1 MRKLITGALLLGAI
15 ATLTILA
22 AAENPPAVAKEN
34 PATQDSVAATPA
46 SGPKIIAT
54 YFHGN
59 RRCATC
65 QRLEAYSQE
74 AITTGFATEIENG
87 LIEWRVVNFDEKEN
101 EHFATDYELFSQSVI
116 LSRVDNGTQIE
127 WKNLD
132 KIWTL
137 VGDKDKFL
145 AYVRDETKAFMTPE
159 PKK

>member
-1 MRKLITGALLLGAI
+1 MRNLLAGVLLLGLVAV
-15 ATLTILA
+15 AAGLA
-22 AAENPPAVAKEN
+22 AAETPAA
-34 PATQDSVAATPA
+34 AADSTQSDSVAATPA
-46 SGPKIIAT
+46 IGPKIIAT

-65 QRLEAYSQE
+65 QKLEAYSQE

-87 LIEWRVVNFDEKEN
+87 LIEWRVVNFEEKEN
-101 EHFATDYELFSQSVI
+101 EHFATDYELFSQAVV
-116 LSRVDNGTQIE
+116 LSRVDSGTQTE

-145 AYVRDETKAFMTPE
+145 TYVRAETKAFLTPE